1 MGFIQGYSIERV
13 HLQFCKRLLGV
24 QRTTQNGF
32 VYGELGR
39 HTFQMFRYITLVLYW
54 IKILH
59 TDDNKYIRKV
69 YNMLKMI
76 CKYIQINQTGVQYS
90 KICNVL
96 WVCMMHGISKKL
108 AIQTTFYILL
118 NRDYAISLYK
128 TGKDGYSSQTGQY
141 FTRLYLLLSYNHT
154 NILAMSKLRMSS
166 HRLHIE
172 TGR

>member
-69 YNMLKMI
+69 YNMLKHDMEVYPDKPNWCTI
-76 CKYIQINQTGVQYS
+76 LKDLLFTLGMYDAWYFQEIGNTD
-90 KICNVL
+90 
-96 WVCMMHGISKKL
+96 
-108 AIQTTFYILL
+108 YILYIVKQRL
-118 NRDYAISLYK
+118 CDQFVQNWQGRLQQSNRARCYKIIS
-128 TGKDGYSSQTGQY
+128 S
-141 FTRLYLLLSYNHT
+141 F
-154 NILAMSKLRMSS
+154 KLQPY
-166 HRLHIE
+166 
-172 TGR
+172 